1 MSSEK
6 YKMFSQFM
14 SNELG
19 ITRDDIKEW
28 VKESAEDTITRLMNQ
43 QYEKFDINAVVFK
56 ALSKLDIMDSKRQLN
71 YQLRADLADRLC
83 DKILEEMY
91 GRKG

>member
-19 ITRDDIKEW
+19 ITKDDIKEW